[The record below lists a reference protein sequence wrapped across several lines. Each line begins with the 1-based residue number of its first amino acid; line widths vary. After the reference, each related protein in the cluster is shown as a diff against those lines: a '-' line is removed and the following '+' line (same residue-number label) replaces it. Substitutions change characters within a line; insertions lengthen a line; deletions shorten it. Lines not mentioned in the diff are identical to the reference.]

1 MLGWIA
7 ERLPHIVREIHTR
20 GHEVASH
27 GYYHNLCNQ
36 QSPDALKKDL
46 EDSKKLLEDI
56 LGAPVFGYRAPSFSI
71 THDILKIIE
80 DCGYLYD
87 SSFNSFGMHG
97 RYGQV
102 DLAQNE
108 KKGMAVPIKRP
119 LKTFPRQIGKWS
131 FLHSRSLSQQVEQ
144 KLGVDDYLECDYVS
158 PAGQVVN
165 LYVSYFSSM
174 EGKGFHSPRN
184 CMPGS
189 GWDVASL
196 EPLVLE
202 VHYSK
207 SMPVE
212 INNMIL

>member
-1 MLGWIA
+1 MLSNTRIA
-7 ERLPHIVREIHTR
+7 IVCVVLI
-20 GHEVASH
+20 AS
-27 GYYHNLCNQ
+27 
-36 QSPDALKKDL
+36 
-46 EDSKKLLEDI
+46 I
-56 LGAPVFGYRAPSFSI
+56 VFLNFL
-71 THDILKIIE
+71 D
-80 DCGYLYD
+80 
-87 SSFNSFGMHG
+87 
-97 RYGQV
+97 
-102 DLAQNE
+102 
-108 KKGMAVPIKRP
+108 KGMSVPIKRP
-119 LKTFPRQIGKWS
+119 LEAFPKQIGKWS

-212 INNMIL
+212 INNMILQKGADRQVVLYWYQCRGRFIRSEYMEKIYQVLDSILKRRTDGSFIRVMGPAQNGRTEYTTNYLADFTKEVIPILEEYIPGS